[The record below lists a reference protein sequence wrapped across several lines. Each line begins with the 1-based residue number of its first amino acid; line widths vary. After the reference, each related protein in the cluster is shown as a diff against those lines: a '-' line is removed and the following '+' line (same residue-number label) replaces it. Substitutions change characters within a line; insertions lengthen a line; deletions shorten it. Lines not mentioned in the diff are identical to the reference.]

1 MNIKSKKK
9 ELRRRIAELRTS
21 ADPALLAEASALVVQ
36 ELENS
41 DFFKGAG
48 CVMAY
53 WPMKGE
59 VDLRALIL
67 KYHPAK
73 RFVLPVVAGD
83 VLELRLFEGEAH
95 LVTGSRYGIL
105 EPDGTTF
112 RDYSEIDLVLVPG
125 VAFDR
130 EGYRLGHGMAYYD
143 RLLPRLT
150 RAHKVGV
157 GFDFQLVDGVPVEPH
172 DEVLDAIVVPG
183 GRKL

>member
-9 ELRRRIAELRTS
+9 ELRRLIAERRTS
-21 ADPALLAEASALVVQ
+21 ADPALLAEESARLVQ
-36 ELENS
+36 EIEES
-41 DFFKGAG
+41 EFFKAAG

-59 VDLRALIL
+59 VDLRALML
-67 KYHPAK
+67 KYQALK
-73 RFVLPVVAGD
+73 RFVLPVVAGE
-83 VLELRLFEGEAH
+83 VLELRLFEGEER

-105 EPDGTTF
+105 EPDGATF
-112 RDYSEIDLVLVPG
+112 RDYAKIDLVLVPG

-130 EGYRLGHGMAYYD
+130 EGYRLGHGKAYYD

-157 GFDFQLVDGVPVEPH
+157 GFDFQLVESVPVEPH
-172 DEVLDAIVVPG
+172 DEVLDAVVVPG
-183 GRKL
+183 RQVL

>member
-9 ELRRRIAELRTS
+9 ELRRLIAERRTS
-21 ADPALLAEASALVVQ
+21 ADPALLAEESARLVQ
-36 ELENS
+36 EIEES
-41 DFFKGAG
+41 EFFKAAG

-59 VDLRALIL
+59 LDLRALII
-67 KYHPAK
+67 KHHPAK

-83 VLELRLFEGEAH
+83 VLELRLFEGEAR

-105 EPDGTTF
+105 EPDGATF
-112 RDYSEIDLVLVPG
+112 RDYAKIDLVLVPG

-157 GFDFQLVDGVPVEPH
+157 GFDFQLVESVPVEPH
-172 DEVLDAIVVPG
+172 DEVLDAVVVPG
-183 GRKL
+183 KQAL